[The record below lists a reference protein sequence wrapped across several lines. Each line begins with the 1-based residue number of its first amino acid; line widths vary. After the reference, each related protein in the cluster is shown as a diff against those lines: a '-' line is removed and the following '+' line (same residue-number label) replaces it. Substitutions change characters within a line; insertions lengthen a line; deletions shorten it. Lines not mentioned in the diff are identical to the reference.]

1 MDSKRLEN
9 IMKLMTTYGISEL
22 EISDNNQ
29 KVRLVKS
36 SSGGGEAVVASPVP
50 AATPAKQDKRV
61 AAVDPRKVVKSPFVG
76 TFYRAPGPGA
86 DPFVEVGQQIK
97 KGDVLCIIEAM
108 KLMNEIEAENAG
120 KVVEILV
127 ENGKPV
133 EFDQPMIVLE

>member
-9 IMKLMTTYGISEL
+9 IMKLMTTYGVSEL
-22 EISDNNQ
+22 EISDNHQ
-29 KVRLVKS
+29 KVRIVKS
-36 SSGGGEAVVASPVP
+36 SGGAPTMISTLP
-50 AATPAKQDKRV
+50 AAQTEQGKQ
-61 AAVDPRKVVKSPFVG
+61 AAVTDPRKVVKSPFVG

-86 DPFVEVGQQIK
+86 EPFVEVGQQVK

-108 KLMNEIEAENAG
+108 KLMNEIEAESAG

-133 EFDQPMIVLE
+133 EFDQPLIVLE